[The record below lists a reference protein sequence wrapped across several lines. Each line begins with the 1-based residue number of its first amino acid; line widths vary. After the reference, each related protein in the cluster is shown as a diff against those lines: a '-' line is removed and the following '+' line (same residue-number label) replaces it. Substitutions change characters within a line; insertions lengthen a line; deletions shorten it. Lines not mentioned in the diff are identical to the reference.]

1 MLQDTTELV
10 NYDGA
15 HSFEVA
21 NDRVVIRELLENWVI
36 WRDAGEWDRFAT
48 VWHDDGRM
56 MATWFQATASEFIA
70 GCRKAF
76 EAGLVGLHTLGGT
89 SIEVRGSRAVTHSK
103 MQIIQRGEIDGVEVD
118 VTCIGR
124 FVDAFEK
131 RDGRW
136 GMVLRQ
142 PVYELDRMTPVNPT
156 LVPILDETL
165 LQAYPEGYRHLA
177 YLQTKMGFAVSKT
190 LPGTRGPEILA
201 LSRRMTEWLEG
212 ADANCLNANVGSG
225 SPDEPLPMARAQ

>member
-1 MLQDTTELV
+1 MLQDTIELV
-10 NYDGA
+10 DQVRT
-15 HSFEVA
+15 HSSEA
-21 NDRVVIRELLENWVI
+21 NDRVAIRDLLENWVI

-76 EAGLVGLHTLGGT
+76 EAGLVGLHSLGGT
-89 SIEVRGSRAVTHSK
+89 SIDVRGNRAVAHTK
-103 MQIIQRGEIDGVEVD
+103 MQIVQRGAIDGVEVD
-118 VTCIGR
+118 VTCNGR
-124 FVDAFEK
+124 FVDALEK

-156 LVPILDETL
+156 QVPMLDETL

-177 YLQTKMGFAVSKT
+177 YLQTKMGFAVSKS
-190 LPGTRGPEILA
+190 LPGTRGPEISA
-201 LSRRMTEWLEG
+201 LGRRMNRWLEG
-212 ADANCLNANVGSG
+212 GDADCLNSESG
-225 SPDEPLPMARAQ
+225 SPSDELVPITKAL

>member
-1 MLQDTTELV
+1 MLQDTNELV
-10 NYDGA
+10 DQNGIPTLEA
-15 HSFEVA
+15 A
-21 NDRVVIRELLENWVI
+21 MDRVAIRDLLENWVI

-48 VWHDDGRM
+48 VWHGEGRM
-56 MATWFQATASEFIA
+56 MATWFQASASEFIA

-76 EAGLVGLHTLGGT
+76 EAGLVGLHSLGGT
-89 SIEVRGSRAVTHSK
+89 NIEVRGSRAVTHSK
-103 MQIIQRGEIDGVEVD
+103 MQIVQRGAIDGIDVD
-118 VTCIGR
+118 VTCNGR
-124 FVDAFEK
+124 FVDALEK

-142 PVYELDRMTPVNPT
+142 PVYELDRMTPVNPAQVPT
-156 LVPILDETL
+156 LDASL

-201 LSRRMTEWLEG
+201 LNRRMTEWLEG
-212 ADANCLNANVGSG
+212 ADAKCLNANVGG
-225 SPDEPLPMARAQ
+225 DPLDESLPIAKAQ